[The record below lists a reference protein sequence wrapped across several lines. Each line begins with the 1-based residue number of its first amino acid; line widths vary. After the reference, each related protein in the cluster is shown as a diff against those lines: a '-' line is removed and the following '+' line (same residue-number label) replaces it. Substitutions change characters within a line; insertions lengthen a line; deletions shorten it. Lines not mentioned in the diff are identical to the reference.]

1 VVVEKFAQNTREK
14 YYYLAIVISLQPN
27 IPFQCCNLFV
37 SKLFFLLGQCCRV
50 IKGSSPSTNR
60 KTSLTSMYNF
70 NRNMKIRV
78 DEP

>member
-1 VVVEKFAQNTREK
+1 
-14 YYYLAIVISLQPN
+14 
-27 IPFQCCNLFV
+27 
-37 SKLFFLLGQCCRV
+37 V